1 MKIFNILITILAVI
15 IVYIIFKNYNSKKI
29 EKFTSTCT
37 ASLTDW
43 ERLTSE
49 PSGTELT
56 DSKWNPLKEELR
68 KSNKNIVS
76 FSFKDNLFLDTNNVF
91 DYTIDM
97 NDYIKID
104 KNGSIEYWKPIK
116 KWKEGVVSHFCKEL
130 CILKLGYEW
139 IKVNSITNLSELST
153 DIGNEKT
160 NSIRDLIKSS
170 TNNEYAK
177 LNETELN
184 NILGSSYIND
194 NNYIVVDG
202 VNYKVA
208 ANIPIGRKW
217 KVYPEGSYITSE
229 KDKILTDTSDRIV
242 SHFNNL
248 VTNIGEIIILSES
261 KYDELFSSTNLT
273 EKYVIHPNLKGKSFM
288 PELFEYDLCYQK
300 SCAVFANKE
309 FDDYIKLINL
319 RESMGYKTTSFG
331 HTTTIMNNAD
341 NKLLNLVNKLQGVV
355 DDRTIR
361 GDCSYSLLIDKLIEI
376 IKVGE
381 YVKEDDSTKKD
392 CPKTYDPH
400 TYVKKPIRN
409 YAYTYEDI
417 CNDLNVKEY
426 RKKINPEIYKYIT
439 TEWINKQE
447 NSSYN
452 LEKTWNNIKG
462 NIDLSRKVNNDALK
476 DKIISKN
483 QLSELIVKYLD
494 DIEYLLHENY
504 RKPRC
509 FSDGY
514 CEGLG
519 VIIQNPNTKELM
531 DSKNNKLNENDVIEL
546 YTDKESYYWQEVSE
560 ASNPKTIPSD
570 NLGNE
575 LLYGTREFSKNVWNA
590 FKIDTPT
597 RYDIFEY
604 DGKYYQYLGLLPR
617 YMKMGK
623 VAPDKYIKITSNNI
637 EKVGKRPNSNYIT
650 KSECNDQIIN
660 KVNQNKT
667 EKLDKI
673 TELTNKYYDNLLN
686 TEKDNIGKLK
696 NQIYS
701 INTNINKLYN
711 NSCNKYDTN
720 DYKSHSNYNII
731 KFTKNTSLNLSEKI
745 NLSELAQKTI
755 KLKEIN
761 DNQKNKIFNKQ
772 TDELV
777 DDCRSNEC
785 RYLGNIITDTT
796 KINLLGENTDGDI
809 IIINLNDF
817 SRLIDKVNILE
828 NDYIL
833 VNTNILYKILSIDDD
848 NIVEK
853 INIDFSKENYPDVF
867 NYTYKDFI
875 SINID
880 LHKIDINSNYY
891 ITVSDITYELNMDN
905 LFKKFISNYKSV
917 YQRISNINLTNSEKC
932 LNNEEELLFANKDAI
947 RKGENS
953 CTSDNHSCKE
963 NIFDKQYTKSQYDNM
978 LQITKENKKSW
989 VNNNY
994 LTDYND
1000 TYKSAIGYDITTSSQ
1015 DNTHANY
1022 WKNRYHN
1029 EELCPPYGT
1038 GKPPKVNDLYNINP
1052 QYNYGLK
1059 WKKLP
1064 DNTDISGKT
1073 IIQIYDID
1081 VLNSSLDSNEDI
1093 IDLTTSQ
1100 NNIRF
1105 KDSKDNIIDM
1115 SQITKDYYLKID
1127 YVNDNGTE
1135 FSNYY
1140 KVYGS
1145 NKCTNSQICST
1156 KSNSSYMNDFNEYVK
1171 NIYSDEVKCSNLNTK
1186 YSYRYDPQEQTSFEK
1201 ENSFKINDTGQL
1213 ELLSYYPNNYDSE
1226 YELYQFTNNDQ
1237 T

>member
-29 EKFTSTCT
+29 ENFTSTCT

-43 ERLTSE
+43 ERLASE
-49 PSGTELT
+49 PSGRELT
-56 DSKWNPLKEELR
+56 DPKWNPLKEEL
-68 KSNKNIVS
+68 KKATKDIVS

-97 NDYIKID
+97 NNYIKID

-139 IKVNSITNLSELST
+139 IKVNNITNLSELST
-153 DIGNEKT
+153 DIGTEKT
-160 NSIRDLIKSS
+160 NSIRELIKSS

-208 ANIPIGRKW
+208 ANIPVGRKW
-217 KVYPEGSYITSE
+217 KVYPMGSYRSSE
-229 KDKILTDTSDRIV
+229 KDEILINTSDPIV

-273 EKYVIHPNLKGKSFM
+273 EKYVIHPNSEGKCFM

-319 RESMGYKTTSFG
+319 RESMGYKTSSFG

-341 NKLLNLVNKLQGVV
+341 NKLLNLVNQLQGVV
-355 DDRTIR
+355 DDRKTR

-381 YVKEDDSTKKD
+381 YVKEDDSTKED

-400 TYVKKPIRN
+400 TYVKKPTRGV
-409 YAYTYEDI
+409 AYTYRDI

-439 TEWINKQE
+439 TEWINKQD

-504 RKPRC
+504 RKPGC

-514 CEGLG
+514 CDGSG

-531 DSKNNKLNENDVIEL
+531 DSKNNKLNENDVMEL
-546 YTDKESYYWQEVSE
+546 YTDKESYYWQEVFE

-570 NLGNE
+570 NLGNQ
-575 LLYGTREFSKNVWNA
+575 LSYGTREFSKTVWNA

-617 YMKMGK
+617 YIKMGK
-623 VAPDKYIKITSNNI
+623 VASDKYIEITSSNI
-637 EKVGKRPNSNYIT
+637 EKVGKKPSSNYIT

-660 KVNQNKT
+660 RVDQNKT

-696 NQIYS
+696 DQIS
-701 INTNINKLYN
+701 NINTNINTTYN
-711 NSCNKYDTN
+711 NLCNKYDTIN
-720 DYKSHSNYNII
+720 YKSHLNYNII
-731 KFTKNTSLNLSEKI
+731 KFTKNTSLNLLDKI
-745 NLSELAQKTI
+745 NLSELAQKTV

-761 DNQKNKIFNKQ
+761 TNQKNKKFNKQ
-772 TDELV
+772 TEELV
-777 DDCRSNEC
+777 DNCISNEC
-785 RYLGNIITDTT
+785 RDFGNITDTS
-796 KINLLGENTDGDI
+796 KINILQENTFGDI
-809 IIINLNDF
+809 ITISLNDF

-833 VNTNILYKILSIDDD
+833 VDTTKLYKILSIYDD

-853 INIDFSKENYPDVF
+853 INSDFSKENYPDVF
-867 NYTYKDFI
+867 NYTYNDFI

-932 LNNEEELLFANKDAI
+932 LNNEGELLFANKDAI
-947 RKGENS
+947 VKGENS
-953 CTSDNHSCKE
+953 CTADNHSCKE
-963 NIFDKQYTKSQYDNM
+963 NIFDKQYTRSQYDNM
-978 LQITKENKKSW
+978 SQITKENKKSW
-989 VNNNY
+989 VDNNY

-1000 TYKSAIGYDITTSSQ
+1000 TYKSAIGYDIATSSQ
-1015 DNTHANY
+1015 NNTHANY

-1029 EELCPPYGT
+1029 EELCPPHGT
-1038 GKPPKVNDLYNINP
+1038 GKPLIVNNLYNINP
-1052 QYNYGLK
+1052 QYSYGLK

-1073 IIQIYDID
+1073 IIEIYDYNVI
-1081 VLNSSLDSNEDI
+1081 NSSLDSNEDI

-1105 KDSKDNIIDM
+1105 KNSQGNIINM
-1115 SQITKDYYLKID
+1115 SQITKDYYLMIV
-1127 YVNDNGTE
+1127 YINDDGTE
-1135 FSNYY
+1135 FNNYY
-1140 KVYGS
+1140 EVFS
-1145 NKCTNSQICST
+1145 TNKCTNSQICST
-1156 KSNSSYMNDFNEYVK
+1156 KSNSSYISDFNKHLE
-1171 NIYSDEVKCSNLNTK
+1171 NIYSDQEKCSNLNTK
-1186 YSYRYDPQEQTSFEK
+1186 YSDRYNPQEQTSFEK
-1201 ENSFKINDTGQL
+1201 ANSFKINNTRDL
-1213 ELLSYYPNNYDSE
+1213 ESLLYYPNNYDSE
-1226 YELYQFTNNDQ
+1226 YELYQFTTNEE